1 MYLLVLVTPV
11 MYMKESLRKME
22 FSTEFVCM
30 REKFD
35 KTEMVI
41 LSVSNYI

>member
-1 MYLLVLVTPV
+1 
-11 MYMKESLRKME
+11 ME

-35 KTEMVI
+35 KTEMMI
-41 LSVSNYI
+41 LSLLDQLFRLLTKRKENVCKRI